1 MNGPDFLEWRGKTQR
16 ISRSHHQN
24 RQVRPD
30 QLSALF
36 GKRAESTAQQAHAA
50 KWPKKAKDKQNS
62 DRQQLIHS
70 SKSMTK
76 HGPIPVI

>member
-1 MNGPDFLEWRGKTQR
+1 MDLISWNGVGKRREFRGPIIK
-16 ISRSHHQN
+16 IDKS
-24 RQVRPD
+24 D

-36 GKRAESTAQQAHAA
+36 GKQAESTAQLAHAA

-62 DRQQLIHS
+62 DRQHQLIHS

>member
-16 ISRSHHQN
+16 ISRSHHSN

-30 QLSALF
+30 QLSALL
-36 GKRAESTAQQAHAA
+36 GKRAERTAQQAHAA

-76 HGPIPVI
+76 HGTLPVI